1 MPDLRTRSAGAK
13 VTEKEYAQIEK
24 LAEAR
29 GLNVGE
35 WCREVLLT
43 ELEQGEAPSAETILT
58 EVLAVRM
65 LLLNTQAALLRGET
79 MSTEQMQKLIERV
92 EREKFRKLAERV
104 EEQQTARKK
113 PQREESSGNG
123 KR

>member
-35 WCREVLLT
+35 WCRGVILT
-43 ELEQGEAPSAETILT
+43 EIERGEVPNAETILA
-58 EVLAVRM
+58 EILAVRT
-65 LLLNTQAALLRGET
+65 LLLNTVATLLRGET
-79 MSTEQMQKLIERV
+79 MTTEQMQKLIARV
-92 EREKFRKLAERV
+92 EGEKSRKVAERV
-104 EEQQTARKK
+104 EQQTARKK
-113 PQREESSGNG
+113 PQREETSGNG
-123 KR
+123 TH